1 MIEEK
6 HQLRLR
12 KYWGRGGGG
21 KKKRFIELHINLAL
35 DSNENLPF
43 SLSFISGFESWFSCS
58 SRYRE
63 TRLLLCNVTKIKT
76 DAI

>member
-12 KYWGRGGGG
+12 KYWGRGGG

-43 SLSFISGFESWFSCS
+43 SLSFISGFEAGFRAALVIEKHDYC
-58 SRYRE
+58 
-63 TRLLLCNVTKIKT
+63 C
-76 DAI
+76 AM